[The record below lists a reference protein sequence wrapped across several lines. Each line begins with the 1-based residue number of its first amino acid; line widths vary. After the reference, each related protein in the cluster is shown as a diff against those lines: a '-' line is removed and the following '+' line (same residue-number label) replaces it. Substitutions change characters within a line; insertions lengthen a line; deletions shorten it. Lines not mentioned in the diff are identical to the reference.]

1 MFVVGFPD
9 SETKTYMKKLGK
21 EMIENCGGLPLA
33 ITVLGGLLAT
43 KQTREGWEDVHKH
56 VKSYLHGEQ
65 NLRVNKVLALS
76 YNDLPSHLKPC
87 FLYLGHFPEDFEIPT
102 KELIRM
108 WMGEGFISQNQH
120 RGGRED
126 TMDDVGD
133 RYLRELV
140 QRCMVLVG
148 KEGSLGRIKTCR
160 MHDLMRD
167 FCVSKAQ
174 DENFLH
180 FTNTLSMKQHEAQ
193 IGKVRRLAI
202 ISKSGDNFITGIK
215 FNEYPYLRSLLH
227 LLPQHQESYFKESR
241 FKKFKLVRVL
251 HLENFEKH
259 IRKLIKDIGCLIHL
273 RYFSLKDSN
282 INKVPPS
289 IGNLRCLETLDL
301 RIDLDR
307 SYMVP

>member
-9 SETKTYMKKLGK
+9 PVIKTYTAELGK
-21 EMIENCGGLPLA
+21 KMIEYCGGLPLA

-43 KQTREGWEDVHKH
+43 KQTWEEWDDVHKH
-56 VKSYLHGEQ
+56 VKSYLYEEQ

-76 YNDLPSHLKPC
+76 YKDLPSHLKPC
-87 FLYLGHFPEDFEIPT
+87 FLYLGNFPEDFEIPA
-102 KELIRM
+102 KEMVRM
-108 WMGEGFISQNQH
+108 WMGEGFISQIQYG
-120 RGGRED
+120 GGRED
-126 TMDDVGD
+126 TMDDVGH
-133 RYLRELV
+133 RYLKELV

-148 KEGSLGRIKTCR
+148 KRSSLGRIKTCR
-160 MHDLMRD
+160 IHDLMRD

-174 DENFLH
+174 EENFIH
-180 FTNTLSMKQHEAQ
+180 FTNILSMKQREVQ

-202 ISKSGDNFITGIK
+202 ISKSGENSIKGIK

-227 LLPQHQESYFKESR
+227 LLPKETDSYFKESR

-251 HLENFEKH
+251 HLEYFKNH
-259 IRKLIKDIGCLIHL
+259 LRKLPKDTGYLIHL
-273 RYFSLKDSN
+273 RYLSLKESN
-282 INKVPPS
+282 INEVPSS
-289 IGNLRCLETLDL
+289 ISNLRCLETLDL